1 MNSLML
7 DNRILMRRAF
17 HRTARWQVIAA
28 AISAVA
34 AFVLVGTHAAFSAL
48 AGGAA
53 VLSGSYAATLVAR
66 AGQVNATAA
75 LLNVLKAE
83 AVKILVITVLLL
95 VTFKF
100 YTGLVP
106 LALVGGL
113 ACAAL
118 ISGAALRAFDEDKNK

>member
-1 MNSLML
+1 ML
-7 DNRILMRRAF
+7 DNSTLMHRAF
-17 HRTARWQVIAA
+17 RRTARWQVTAA
-28 AISAVA
+28 AVLAAV
-34 AFVLVGTHAAFSAL
+34 AFVLVGIHAAFSAL

-53 VLSGSYAATLVAR
+53 VLAGSYAATMVAR
-66 AGQVNATAA
+66 AGQVSATAA
-75 LLNVLKAE
+75 LLNLLKAE
-83 AVKILVITVLLL
+83 AVKVLVITVLLL

-118 ISGAALRAFDEDKNK
+118 ISGAAMRAFDEDKSK

>member
-7 DNRILMRRAF
+7 DNSTLMHRAF
-17 HRTARWQVIAA
+17 RRTARWQVAA
-28 AISAVA
+28 AAVLA
-34 AFVLVGTHAAFSAL
+34 AVAFVLVGMHAAFSAL

-53 VLSGSYAATLVAR
+53 VLAGSYAATRVAR
-66 AGQVNATAA
+66 AGQVSATAA
-75 LLNVLKAE
+75 LLNLLKAE
-83 AVKILVITVLLL
+83 AVKVLVITVLLL

-118 ISGAALRAFDEDKNK
+118 ISGAAMRAFDEDKSK